1 MHGFFDKGALVAAGR
16 ARSAKGREGAPDTL
30 AIWGVFSCASPGPFK
45 SGLLV
50 LALGPLRATIESRKE
65 SKAAK
70 QHSTSALGDRCRH
83 EKEPRAG
90 YALGALYRCL
100 SLYALRAASG
110 CRGMGDAVRIE
121 AT

>member
-50 LALGPLRATIESRKE
+50 LALGPLRATIEKSQRKQ
-65 SKAAK
+65 SCKTA
-70 QHSTSALGDRCRH
+70 
-83 EKEPRAG
+83 
-90 YALGALYRCL
+90 
-100 SLYALRAASG
+100 
-110 CRGMGDAVRIE
+110 
-121 AT
+121 